1 MMKTQLT
8 LALLLGAAWA
18 APFALAS
25 PITDIPPGHW
35 AAGAVRRLASEK
47 IMTGSAPG
55 KFQGD
60 KPVTR
65 YELALTL
72 DRLVRYMEAGRK
84 PLSKAGTPNPVRLPA
99 AANAQTRQALA
110 HLAQGGFVSASSPL
124 LQANKVVTARE
135 LTDVLAQVTIRL
147 TDRSLPATPH

>member
-1 MMKTQLT
+1 MKAQLT
-8 LALLLGAAWA
+8 LALILGAALA
-18 APFALAS
+18 APFAVAS
-25 PITDIPPGHW
+25 PLTDVPPGHW
-35 AAGAVRRLASEK
+35 AAGAVRRLEAEK
-47 IMTGSAPG
+47 IIMGSAPG

-72 DRLVRYMEAGRK
+72 DRMVRYIEAGRK
-84 PLSKAGTPNPVRLPA
+84 PLSGGGSPSSVKLPA
-99 AANAQTRQALA
+99 SANAQTRQALT
-110 HLAQGGFVSASSPL
+110 HLTQNGFVSASSPL

-147 TDRSLPATPH
+147 TDRSLPVTPH